1 MTERIMDRKTDVL
14 VIGGGAAGQMAALE
28 AAQSGS
34 RVLIITDGGLASTGI
49 LGFCA
54 LVSDEDS
61 EDCFFRDTWEGGQET
76 GDPRLVRTFVK
87 GTTEAVKKLES
98 IGLVFDKN
106 EDGTYHLLQPLGC
119 SVPRLVHAGNKT
131 GIYSLDVLQ
140 KKLAEYGV
148 EVLNRVCAYRIRVI
162 DGCASGA
169 WAFDKREKALV
180 RIRAKAV
187 VLATG
192 GGHLLKNST
201 YPRNQYGDGYA
212 MAYQAGAVLR
222 DMEFCQ
228 HEPCRAIWPK
238 PLGISTTLLAKGG
251 ILTNSLGER
260 FVLKDYPTEG
270 AAPKDALAK
279 IICREIKEGR
289 GTEHGGVWLDL
300 TGLPEDEI
308 KVNHSLYYERFI
320 REGIDLTKECVEVA
334 PAAHSMMGGVE
345 VDTDCAAAVPGLFA
359 AGEVMGGLH
368 GANRLGGNAGAEVYV
383 FGSICGKSAAHYAG
397 SIPGND
403 GLNDAPEVTID
414 SGSGCMTERLQDV
427 IDAVREKL
435 GTALS
440 PLREGWELR
449 EALAFVEAC
458 SDSLEKM
465 EKTDFESAGL
475 LFAAKN
481 VCLLGKL
488 MLVAAL
494 ERKESRGV
502 HGRVEFPE
510 SDDAFAHRSIRF
522 SKANGTQ
529 FA

>member
-1 MTERIMDRKTDVL
+1 M
-14 VIGGGAAGQMAALE
+14 
-28 AAQSGS
+28 
-34 RVLIITDGGLASTGI
+34 
-49 LGFCA
+49 
-54 LVSDEDS
+54 
-61 EDCFFRDTWEGGQET
+61 
-76 GDPRLVRTFVK
+76 
-87 GTTEAVKKLES
+87 
-98 IGLVFDKN
+98 
-106 EDGTYHLLQPLGC
+106 
-119 SVPRLVHAGNKT
+119 
-131 GIYSLDVLQ
+131 
-140 KKLAEYGV
+140 
-148 EVLNRVCAYRIRVI
+148 
-162 DGCASGA
+162 
-169 WAFDKREKALV
+169 
-180 RIRAKAV
+180 
-187 VLATG
+187 
-192 GGHLLKNST
+192 
-201 YPRNQYGDGYA
+201 
-212 MAYQAGAVLR
+212 
-222 DMEFCQ
+222 
-228 HEPCRAIWPK
+228 
-238 PLGISTTLLAKGG
+238 
-251 ILTNSLGER
+251 
-260 FVLKDYPTEG
+260 KDYPTEG